1 LNSFSIRAC
10 AVLEL
15 IFMNL
20 STPSGKALRTAMLA
34 SIALTL
40 SSLSAVAATTTATF
54 GVTATVQAS
63 CSVSAST
70 LSFGSYNGSMAT
82 ATSAVSVT
90 CTNSTP
96 YNVGLS
102 AGVAS
107 GATVAARKMTGPA
120 SALLS
125 YSLFSDPSRSINW
138 GQTVGSDTVTGRG
151 NGAVQALT
159 VYGQASGGQYLAPGS
174 YADTVVATITY

>member
-1 LNSFSIRAC
+1 
-10 AVLEL
+10 
-15 IFMNL
+15 MNL
-20 STPSGKALRTAMLA
+20 SKTSGKALRSAILTTM
-34 SIALTL
+34 AL
-40 SSLSAVAATTTATF
+40 SLPSLTAVASTTTATF

-63 CSVSAST
+63 CSISAST
-70 LSFGSYNGSMAT
+70 LSFGSYNGTAAT
-82 ATSAVSVT
+82 ATSAISVT

-125 YSLFSDPSRSINW
+125 YSMFSDPSRSINW
-138 GQTVGSDTVTGRG
+138 GQSVGSDTVTGTG

-159 VYGQASGGQYLAPGS
+159 VYGQTPSGQYSAPGS
-174 YADTVVATITY
+174 YTDTITATITY

>member
-1 LNSFSIRAC
+1 MS
-10 AVLEL
+10 
-15 IFMNL
+15 L
-20 STPSGKALRTAMLA
+20 SNTSGKALRAAILA
-34 SIALTL
+34 SMALSL
-40 SSLSAVAATTTATF
+40 SSLTALAATAINTF

-63 CSVSAST
+63 CSISAST
-70 LSFGSYNGSMAT
+70 LSFGSYNGTVAT

-102 AGVAS
+102 SGVAS
-107 GATVAARKMTGPA
+107 GATVAARKMTGPT

-138 GQTVGSDTVTGRG
+138 GQTVGSDTISGTG

-159 VYGQASGGQYLAPGS
+159 VYGQAPAGQYLAPGS
-174 YADTVVATITY
+174 YTDTITATITY

>member
-1 LNSFSIRAC
+1 MS
-10 AVLEL
+10 
-15 IFMNL
+15 L
-20 STPSGKALRTAMLA
+20 SNTSGKALRAAILA
-34 SIALTL
+34 SMALSL
-40 SSLSAVAATTTATF
+40 SSLTALAATAINTF

-63 CSVSAST
+63 CSISAST
-70 LSFGSYNGSMAT
+70 LSFGSYNGTVAT

-102 AGVAS
+102 SGVAS
-107 GATVAARKMTGPA
+107 GPT

-138 GQTVGSDTVTGRG
+138 GQTVGSDTISGTG

-159 VYGQASGGQYLAPGS
+159 VYGQAPAGQYLAPGS
-174 YADTVVATITY
+174 YTDTITATITY

>member
-1 LNSFSIRAC
+1 MS
-10 AVLEL
+10 
-15 IFMNL
+15 L
-20 STPSGKALRTAMLA
+20 SNTSGKALRAAILA
-34 SIALTL
+34 SMALSL
-40 SSLSAVAATTTATF
+40 SSLTALAATAINTF

-63 CSVSAST
+63 CSISAST
-70 LSFGSYNGSMAT
+70 LSFGSYNGTVAT

-102 AGVAS
+102 SGVAS
-107 GATVAARKMTGPA
+107 GATVAARKMTGPT

-138 GQTVGSDTVTGRG
+138 GQTVGSDTNSGTG
-151 NGAVQALT
+151 NGAVQVLT
-159 VYGQASGGQYLAPGS
+159 VYGQTPAGQYLAPGS
-174 YADTVVATITY
+174 YTDTITATITY